1 MGNQVSIPIFEAM
14 VDEDGLGLFGISYV
28 DQPAIMEQLVAF
40 RDTGQKVYFS
50 SNEKQEIVSPLAIPE
65 QLIFRMT
72 DDGIPYYIKMSEE
85 TIRTMAQKYLA
96 SGDWNQWTFMHE
108 NMDASMDERLQDGIY
123 MKKMWIIED
132 PETDEANV
140 KYGFSLPKGTL
151 MVHAKVDNAEIW
163 QKIRSGEI
171 KGLSLEAF
179 FRLKNVNKALQITYS
194 RMKTNLELFQKF
206 IAFLNE
212 ISVEAEDIASE
223 AKKDETD
230 SGSIELKY
238 YLDDEHYLTVDGE
251 GIVRDENMKP
261 VDDGE
266 YRLADSNVLVV
277 DNGRFVETKTVAED
291 ENKVEAQVAE
301 TFEEEKEDEKAEGE
315 DEKAEGE
322 DDPEAGEPDDKGDDV
337 VDEEGDGD
345 GKEEDGEDE
354 KPLVNAI
361 PYSIGGTEYLLPPE
375 VVDFIES
382 LIASKVEVEEKLTKM
397 EEQTPSAQP
406 VGKVVKTPVEEGV
419 DINGR
424 VSVFSSFKGFGHRP

>member
-132 PETDEANV
+132 PETDDANV

-406 VGKVVKTPVEEGV
+406 VGKVVKTTVEEGV

-424 VSVFSSFKGFGHRP
+424 VSVFSSFKGFGHRS

>member
-212 ISVEAEDIASE
+212 ISVEAEDIAQE

-406 VGKVVKTPVEEGV
+406 VGKVVKTTVEEGV

-424 VSVFSSFKGFGHRP
+424 VSVFSSFKGFGHRS